1 MKRFK
6 KSLLSFLAVVFLL
19 TLFVSADSNYSTADD
34 PLVSLSYVN
43 NVLKPQII
51 SEVLNEVKSQYP
63 SIGVPNS
70 GAQSTYTLVEL
81 KKGGRIEA
89 TGCCE
94 IIMTYGSSSAFV
106 TSSDNMYAGVGLDDL
121 TVGKRL
127 LDGDL
132 VMSDHYIVIPK
143 GDGRGV
149 SVTSDSAYFL
159 VRGEYNIK

>member
-6 KSLLSFLAVVFLL
+6 KSLLSFLAVVAVL
-19 TLFVSADSNYSTADD
+19 TLFVSADSSYSTAED

-51 SEVLNEVKSQYP
+51 KDVLNEVKSLY
-63 SIGVPNS
+63 PNS
-70 GAQSTYTLVEL
+70 GAQTTYKLVEL

-89 TGCCE
+89 SGCCE

-121 TVGKRL
+121 TVGRRL

-132 VMSDHYIVIPK
+132 VMTDHYIVIPK

-149 SVTSDSAYFL
+149 TVTSDSAYFL

>member
-6 KSLLSFLAVVFLL
+6 KSLLSFLAVVFML
-19 TLFVSADSNYSTADD
+19 TLFVSADSSYSTADD

-51 SEVLNEVKSQYP
+51 SEVLNEVKSLYP
-63 SIGVPNS
+63 NVGT
-70 GAQSTYTLVEL
+70 QSTYTLVEI

-89 TGCCE
+89 AGCCE
-94 IIMTYGSSSAFV
+94 IIMTYGTSSAFV
-106 TSSDNMYAGVGLDDL
+106 TSSDNMYAGVGLNDL

-132 VMSDHYIVIPK
+132 VMTDHYIVIPK